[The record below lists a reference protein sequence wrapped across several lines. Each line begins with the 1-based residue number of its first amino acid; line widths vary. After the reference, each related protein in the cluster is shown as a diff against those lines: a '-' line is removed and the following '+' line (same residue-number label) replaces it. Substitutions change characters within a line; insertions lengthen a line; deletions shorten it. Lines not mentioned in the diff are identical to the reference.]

1 MTWLSWLIVVIP
13 LGFVIF
19 QAIHARKYIRGV
31 ADYLAA
37 GRVAGRYVLAVG
49 DLEAA
54 LGVITLLWAC
64 EANYHGGFAI
74 GFWSKLAVPLS
85 LMLSLTGY
93 CFYRFRETKALSQG
107 QFLEMRYNKALRI
120 TAAVMR
126 TVAEM
131 TVNSIGPALA
141 ARFFIYFLGIPHTVR
156 ICGVELPS
164 FVILVGFVIIL
175 CMIVLW
181 HGGRLSLL
189 VTDCIQGLMCYPI
202 FVCFTVFF
210 LTEFSWWNDMAP
222 ILSNRVQGQ
231 SFLNPFDVQELRDFN
246 LFSLLVAWTAMVLN
260 RGSWIDGTSSSGR
273 TAHEQKMA
281 GVLGSWRSGFSSLM
295 LMLIAISVMTVMWHP
310 NFVGKA
316 RDIRLELVGKVSG
329 EVFKDAA
336 LQQEI
341 GKKVAALPSPV
352 RRPGIDKPLSQKD
365 NPDTVYV
372 NEVRNIVEKRPNG
385 NFQFQ
390 EFRTLYYQMLTPV
403 TMKHV
408 FPSMLVGLFTLLMLM
423 LMLTTDDSRIFN
435 SSSTIMQDIILPLR
449 KNGFPQEKHLLWL
462 RLCTLGV
469 AIFFFCGSVFMAQL
483 DYIAMFCSIIC
494 SIWLG
499 GAGPIMIG
507 GLYSRFGNTVGAF
520 CSLIGGSSM
529 ALIGVFLQRRWAD
542 MIYPFLERK
551 NWVEPVGSVLNTV
564 SGPFQPIIVWEM
576 NPFKCP
582 VNSYEFYFLAMMVG
596 SGGYIIGSLLTYK
609 KPFNLEMMLHRGAY
623 DLDGTKQNLKT
634 PWTWRNVCSKIIG
647 ITPEYT
653 KWDKVIAWSVIAYSL
668 GWGVIISFLGVI
680 VWNIFQPWGNRW
692 WDWYYY
698 INWFVI
704 SLIVGAIST
713 VWFVPC
719 GIRDLRQMYRD
730 LAARKENELDN
741 GQVDGHVSLADKV
754 QLEAEEQ
761 VVGGDLE
768 K

>member
-1 MTWLSWLIVVIP
+1 MNWLSILIVVIP
-13 LGFVIF
+13 FGFVLY
-19 QAIHARKYIRGV
+19 QAIRTKKYIRGV

-54 LGVITLLWAC
+54 LGVITLLSIC
-64 EANYHGGFAI
+64 EVNYRGGFAI
-74 GFWSKLAVPLS
+74 GFWSKLGVPLS
-85 LMLSLTGY
+85 LIVALTGY

-120 TAAVMR
+120 TAATMR

-141 ARFFIYFLGIPHTVR
+141 ARFFIYFLGIPHTVH
-156 ICGVELPS
+156 IGSFELPS
-164 FVILVGFVIIL
+164 FVILVGGVITL

-181 HGGRLSLL
+181 CGGRLSLL

-222 ILSNRVQGQ
+222 VLGNRVPGQ
-231 SFLNPFDVQELRDFN
+231 SFLNPFDIQELRDFN
-246 LFSLLVAWTAMVLN
+246 LFSLLVAWIGFGLN

-273 TAHEQKMA
+273 DAHEQKMA
-281 GVLGSWRSGFSSLM
+281 GVLGSWRSGFSTLM
-295 LMLIAISVMTVMWHP
+295 IMLIAVSVMTVMWHP
-310 NFVGKA
+310 NFLGKA
-316 RDIRLELVGKVSG
+316 RDIRLELVGKASS

-336 LQQEI
+336 LRHKIDE
-341 GKKVAALPSPV
+341 KVAALPLPV

-372 NEVRNIVEKRPNG
+372 NEVRNIVQKQPNG
-385 NFQFQ
+385 NFLFQ
-390 EFRTLYYQMLTPV
+390 EFRTLYYQMLAPV

-408 FPSMLVGLFTLLMLM
+408 FPSVLVGLFTLLMLM
-423 LMLTTDDSRIFN
+423 LMMSTDDSRIFN

-449 KNGFPQEKHLLWL
+449 KKEFPPEKHLLWL
-462 RLCTLGV
+462 RLCTVGV

-520 CSLIGGSSM
+520 CSLIGGSST
-529 ALIGVFLQRRWAD
+529 ALAGVFLQRRWAD
-542 MIYPFLERK
+542 TVYPFLEQQK
-551 NWVEPVGSVLNTV
+551 WVEVVGSVLNAV
-564 SGPFQPIIVWEM
+564 SGPFHPIIVWEM

-582 VNSYEFYFLAMMVG
+582 INSYEFYFIAMLVG
-596 SGGYIIGSLLTYK
+596 STGYVAGSLLTCK
-609 KPFNLEMMLHRGAY
+609 EPFNLERMLHRGIY
-623 DLDGTKQNLKT
+623 DLEGSKKDLKT
-634 PWTWRNVCSKIIG
+634 SWTWRSVWSKIIG

-653 KWDKVIAWSVIAYSL
+653 KWDKVIAWSVVAYSL
-668 GWGVIISFLGVI
+668 GWGVVVSFLGVI
-680 VWNIFQPWGNRW
+680 VWNMIQPWSTQW
-692 WDWYYY
+692 WNWYYF
-698 INWFVI
+698 INWFVVVLVI
-704 SLIVGAIST
+704 GLIST

-719 GIRDLRQMYRD
+719 GIRDLRRMYRD
-730 LAARKENELDN
+730 LAVRKENDLDN
-741 GQVDGHVSLADKV
+741 GQVSGHVSLADKD
-754 QLEAEEQ
+754 QL
-761 VVGGDLE
+761 DSKE
-768 K
+768 KDAVDK